1 MENCYNVK
9 GRIFN
14 VQRFSIHDGP
24 GIRTIVFL
32 KGCRL
37 RCKWCCNPESQ
48 RYDIDVMNENGTPKT
63 VGEDVTVAEVM
74 KQVQRDKPYYS
85 RSGGGLTLSGG
96 EAFCQP
102 QFAAALLTAARAEG
116 FNTAVETA
124 GFYPFE
130 NIEFALPLID
140 TVLMDIKNMNSAKH
154 EQFTGQPNKLILG
167 NAEQIAQNAK
177 RLIIRVPVIPGF
189 NDTDA
194 EISAISRFASTLQG
208 VTELHLLP
216 YHRLGQDKYTQ
227 LGRQYELDGIEPPE
241 NPKMQRL
248 LETARKSGLSCR
260 IGG

>member
-1 MENCYNVK
+1 M
-9 GRIFN
+9 
-14 VQRFSIHDGP
+14 
-24 GIRTIVFL
+24 
-32 KGCRL
+32 
-37 RCKWCCNPESQ
+37 
-48 RYDIDVMNENGTPKT
+48 
-63 VGEDVTVAEVM
+63 
-74 KQVQRDKPYYS
+74 
-85 RSGGGLTLSGG
+85 
-96 EAFCQP
+96 
-102 QFAAALLTAARAEG
+102 
-116 FNTAVETA
+116 
-124 GFYPFE
+124 
-130 NIEFALPLID
+130 PLID

-194 EISAISRFASTLQG
+194 EISAISRFAATLQG